1 LFLLIFSF
9 VFIWTKWTR
18 WEMNNS
24 FVPIFGCQHVNS
36 AASTLRQKNK
46 RNTFFLLLLFESFK
60 KTTKKFPS
68 IFLFVCWLV
77 LFRRDI
83 TQTRD
88 NRMTISPPNFF
99 FK

>member
-46 RNTFFLLLLFESFK
+46 KETLFFFFFFFSNLLK
-60 KTTKKFPS
+60 NNRKIS
-68 IFLFVCWLV
+68 IDFFVC
-77 LFRRDI
+77 LFYSGGIPRRHE
-83 TQTRD
+83 TTGWPSAPQT
-88 NRMTISPPNFF
+88 IL
-99 FK
+99 K